1 MLTHSRIDTHI
12 PTYTFMYTLTCRCT
26 YMLTHAHTQVQINTP
41 IVVCR
46 QMLIHIQD
54 THTYTFI
61 YTDTLIYKHTL
72 VYRNTCI
79 HIHTHMDTHT
89 HEYVLTCMS
98 RHTCS
103 FTCIQCTYTHVTYRH
118 TFTHTHAETCTH
130 AYVYTKSCT
139 LIDTHVQ

>member
-1 MLTHSRIDTHI
+1 MTTQWLRSLTALPEGLSSLPITHTRQLTTACNSSSRGSDALFWPPRAPEHLWHLLTQTHSYISTHPCTEI
-12 PTYTFMYTLTCRCT
+12 HAYTY
-26 YMLTHAHTQVQINTP
+26 VP
-41 IVVCR
+41 IW
-46 QMLIHIQD
+46 
-54 THTYTFI
+54 
-61 YTDTLIYKHTL
+61 
-72 VYRNTCI
+72 
-79 HIHTHMDTHT
+79 THT